1 MTELGDPMLTVN
13 PSIAQGENNTLSQSG
28 IVISPVWQC

>member
-1 MTELGDPMLTVN
+1 MTELGDPMLAVN
-13 PSIAQGENNTLSQSG
+13 PSMAQGENSTFSQAG